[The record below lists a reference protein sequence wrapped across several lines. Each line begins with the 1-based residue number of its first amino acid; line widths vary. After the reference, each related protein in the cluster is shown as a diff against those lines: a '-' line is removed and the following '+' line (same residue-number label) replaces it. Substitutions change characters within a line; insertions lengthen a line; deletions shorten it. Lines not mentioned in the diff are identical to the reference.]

1 MRRKMLC
8 GMMIIIIGIIS
19 MTFISADDSDDGKIP
34 SAYVLM
40 EADTGT
46 VLEENNAD
54 RELNAG
60 YLGKLMSLL
69 LIAEDIEKGE
79 YALDTELTASH
90 NVTGT
95 RGSVVWLQA
104 GDKMTV
110 DELLKSVIIGNAND
124 AMTVLAEKSEGSVE
138 AFTMRMNAAAFDLGL
153 RNSAFYSPYGFY
165 DEREHTTARE
175 MALICAKLSGY
186 DFLTPYFSTW
196 RDFVKDGAVELVN
209 ENTLSRTF
217 EPHIGFKA
225 AHSDESGYCIAEGV
239 RSDSGALYVAVILGA
254 QDEDTSFSTAKKL
267 CRKGLSDY
275 KVTVTMFPDEMLMPV
290 RVRNGKDFAVPIAIA
305 QQGTLVIPKN
315 SGELKT
321 VTVLPDYLEAPVEK
335 GQKIGSAAFYNGK
348 NLVYEGDIVA
358 SESVEK
364 LDYGFVLSK
373 MLCELAK

>member
-8 GMMIIIIGIIS
+8 GMMIIIIAIIS
-19 MTFISADDSDDGKIP
+19 VTFISADDSDDGKIP

-54 RELNAG
+54 KELNAG

-79 YALDTELTASH
+79 YSLDTELTASH

-95 RGSVVWLQA
+95 RGAVVWLQA

-124 AMTVLAEKSEGSVE
+124 AMTVLAEKSKGSVE

-225 AHSDESGYCIAEGV
+225 AHSDESGYCIAEGI

-254 QDEDTSFSTAKKL
+254 QDEDTSFSSAKKL